1 MTKIGDGV
9 ILSEPGRFLA
19 NSTHARLRDTVVDR
33 WGRAFAPRRLR
44 GLTRVTDAKAVQK
57 DIDAVV
63 IRVFENISDYLLVE
77 FG

>member
-1 MTKIGDGV
+1 
-9 ILSEPGRFLA
+9 
-19 NSTHARLRDTVVDR
+19 
-33 WGRAFAPRRLR
+33 
-44 GLTRVTDAKAVQK
+44 VTDAKAVQK